1 MLLGSMLIQTLFLIW
16 YLVDVGEGS
25 SVLEEKER
33 EDNFSFLIN
42 IIQLDNF
49 V

>member
-33 EDNFSFLIN
+33 EGSFFISN
-42 IIQLDNF
+42 YYPIDNF